1 MRSRTVLAALLVT
14 APLVGQPLAAP
25 SYATGSVCG
34 SLPRCHVVTRTDVDG
49 DGRRDVV
56 AIARRGADGAVDG
69 SATVLVRTS
78 PSHVASATRG
88 TFQWVGPLWLGAA
101 HLDGRDG
108 RELVLGS
115 SAGVHTRYFRVLTW
129 RHGTLVTL
137 RAPGGAPTWIVDSG
151 NAGVMGWQRTAA
163 DPVGLVRRRVAQTDP
178 ATARVTGRVT
188 TYLWSGQGWLRVR
201 TRVVDPVGPRL
212 AGSWAFWHVPGL
224 DVY

>member
-1 MRSRTVLAALLVT
+1 MRLWTVLAALLLTVPCT
-14 APLVGQPLAAP
+14 GLVLDAP

-34 SLPRCHVVTRTDVDG
+34 SLPRCHVVARADVDG

-56 AIARRGADGAVDG
+56 AVARRGADGATDG

-78 PSHVASATRG
+78 RSHVASVTRG
-88 TFQWVGPLWLGAA
+88 TFQWAGPLWLGAA

-108 RELVLGS
+108 RELVLGA
-115 SAGVHTRYFRVLTW
+115 SAGVHTRYFRVLTGGGA
-129 RHGTLVTL
+129 RRR
-137 RAPGGAPTWIVDSG
+137 RALLGGAPTWIVDSG

-163 DPVGLVRRRVAQTDP
+163 DPVGLVRRRVAQGDP
-178 ATARVTGRVT
+178 ATGRLTGRVT
-188 TYLWSGQGWLRVR
+188 TYLWGSEGWSRVGS
-201 TRVVDPVGPRL
+201 RVVDPVSPRL